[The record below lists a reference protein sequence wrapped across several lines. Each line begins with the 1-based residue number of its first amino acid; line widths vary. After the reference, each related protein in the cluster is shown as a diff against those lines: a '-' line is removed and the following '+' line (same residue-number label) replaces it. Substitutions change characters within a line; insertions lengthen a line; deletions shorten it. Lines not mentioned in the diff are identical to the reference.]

1 MFNLLLVQVRVL
13 SEARNKLH
21 MSAAVLLEPVGLWK
35 VVIK

>member
-1 MFNLLLVQVRVL
+1 MFTFPLVQVRVL

-21 MSAAVLLEPVGLWK
+21 MSAAVLLEPLGSWK